1 MTFVTEPEPDWR
13 QRKKNA
19 TRDRIRASALRL
31 FGEQGY
37 DATTVEQIAAA
48 AGVSHMTFFRYFP
61 TKEEVALSDSYDPL
75 LAGLLEQTP
84 AGWPLTERIRTALLQ
99 GLRQVYDTDRDTLL
113 AQNKLI
119 IATPALR
126 ERLWASQMDTQ
137 QLILQALGTGRDNSE
152 AGFNDRITV
161 AACLAA
167 ATTAILT
174 WVENDGTTELS
185 YLIEQAFDTLRH
197 LGRPPRPP
205 ETGSV

>member
-1 MTFVTEPEPDWR
+1 MAYVTEPEPDWR

-48 AGVSHMTFFRYFP
+48 AGLSHMTFFRYFP
-61 TKEEVALSDSYDPL
+61 TKEDVALSDSYDPL
-75 LAGLLEQTP
+75 LAGLIRQTP
-84 AGWPLTERIRTALLQ
+84 VAWPLTERIRSVMVQ
-99 GLRQVYDTDRDTLL
+99 GLRQVYDADRDTLL

-119 IATPALR
+119 VSTPALR

-137 QLILQALGTGRDNSE
+137 QLILQALGAGQDNPHPS
-152 AGFNDRITV
+152 FTDRVTV

-174 WVENDGTTELS
+174 WVENDGTPDLPD
-185 YLIEQAFDTLRH
+185 LIEEAFDTISHLR
-197 LGRPPRPP
+197 
-205 ETGSV
+205 

>member
-1 MTFVTEPEPDWR
+1 MTLVTEPETDWR

-31 FGEQGY
+31 FREQGY

-61 TKEEVALSDSYDPL
+61 AKEDVALSDSYDPL
-75 LAGLLEQTP
+75 IADLLRQTP
-84 AGWPLTERIRTALLQ
+84 ASWPLVDRIRAVLVQ
-99 GLRQVYDTDRDTLL
+99 GLSQLYDADRDTLL

-119 IATPALR
+119 VSTPALR

-137 QLILQALGTGRDNSE
+137 ELILRALSDS
-152 AGFNDRITV
+152 AGPGGGDARPSFQDRV
-161 AACLAA
+161 AAAACLAA

-174 WVENDGTTELS
+174 WVENDGTPDLPD
-185 YLIEQAFDTLRH
+185 LIEQAFDTIARLR
-197 LGRPPRPP
+197 
-205 ETGSV
+205 

>member
-61 TKEEVALSDSYDPL
+61 TKEDVALSDSYDPL
-75 LAGLLEQTP
+75 IAGLLGQTP
-84 AGWPLTERIRTALLQ
+84 ATWPLTERIRAALLQ
-99 GLRQVYDTDRDTLL
+99 GLRQLYDADRDTLL

-119 IATPALR
+119 VSTPALR

-137 QLILQALGTGRDNSE
+137 QLLLQSLDTSQDNPHPS
-152 AGFNDRITV
+152 FTDRVTV

-174 WVENDGTTELS
+174 WVENNGTPELPD
-185 YLIEQAFDTLRH
+185 LIDQAFDTLTH
-197 LGRPPRPP
+197 PR
-205 ETGSV
+205 

>member
-61 TKEEVALSDSYDPL
+61 TKEDVALSDSYDPL
-75 LAGLLEQTP
+75 IAGLLGQTP
-84 AGWPLTERIRTALLQ
+84 ATWPLTERIRAALLQ
-99 GLRQVYDTDRDTLL
+99 GLRQLYDADRDTLL

-119 IATPALR
+119 VSTPALR

-137 QLILQALGTGRDNSE
+137 QILLQSLDTSQDNPHPS
-152 AGFNDRITV
+152 FTDRVTV

-174 WVENDGTTELS
+174 WVENNGTPELPE
-185 YLIEQAFDTLRH
+185 LIDQAFDTLTH
-197 LGRPPRPP
+197 PR
-205 ETGSV
+205 